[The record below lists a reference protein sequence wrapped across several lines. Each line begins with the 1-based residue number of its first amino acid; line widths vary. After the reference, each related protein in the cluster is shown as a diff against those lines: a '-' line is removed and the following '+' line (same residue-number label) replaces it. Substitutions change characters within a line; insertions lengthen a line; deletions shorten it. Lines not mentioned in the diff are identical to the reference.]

1 MARVPDGAF
10 LGRAPHPVTQA
21 STPHTTPRPE
31 APRRIVLVGFMAAG
45 KSAVG
50 RALARELG
58 WRFLDMDREIARQEE
73 RSVQAIFRDDGEAG
87 FRAIE
92 ERVAGELLA
101 RDGVV
106 LASGGGWP
114 CRPGRLDSVPPGTLS
129 IWIQVRVDVI
139 VERASRRRGSRPL
152 LDVPD
157 PEARARELLAEREP
171 WYQMAD
177 WTVSGDHGSPAQ
189 VARRIA
195 ARLRESY
202 TRG

>member
-10 LGRAPHPVTQA
+10 LGRAPHPVT
-21 STPHTTPRPE
+21 PPTTPPPE
-31 APRRIVLVGFMAAG
+31 APRRILLVGFMAAG

-50 RALARELG
+50 RALARDLF
-58 WRFLDMDREIARQEE
+58 WRFLDMDREIARRAG
-73 RSVQAIFRDDGEAG
+73 RSIQAIFRDDGEDA
-87 FRAIE
+87 FREMESRI
-92 ERVAGELLA
+92 GDELLA

-106 LASGGGWP
+106 VASGGGWP
-114 CRPGRLDSVPPGTLS
+114 CRPGRLDRVPPGTLS
-129 IWIQVRVDVI
+129 IWLQVRVEVI
-139 VERASRRRGSRPL
+139 VERAMRRKGARPL

-157 PEARARELLAEREP
+157 PEARVRELLAEREP
-171 WYQMAD
+171 WYEKAD

-189 VARRIA
+189 VARRIG